1 MSVMTLETA
10 IRNGACDSVVD
21 SIDAG
26 AAAGYIQMETSADAE
41 LATLTMSDPA
51 FGAAS
56 SGTATASA
64 VASDTNAN
72 AGTIAQGSIYDSNAV
87 KKFELDAGTS
97 GTYIIV
103 SSTSVGAGDTVS
115 MSSFTVT
122 CPAS

>member
-10 IRNGACDSVVD
+10 VRNLACDAVVD

-26 AAAGYIQMETSADAE
+26 AGAGYIQMETSGDVE
-41 LATLTMSDPA
+41 IATLPMSDPA
-51 FGAAS
+51 FGASS

-64 VASDTNAN
+64 ITSDTTATG
-72 AGTIAQGSIYDSNAV
+72 GTIAQASVYDSNNA

-97 GTYIIV
+97 GTYVIV
-103 SSTSVGAGDTVS
+103 SSTSVSANDTVA